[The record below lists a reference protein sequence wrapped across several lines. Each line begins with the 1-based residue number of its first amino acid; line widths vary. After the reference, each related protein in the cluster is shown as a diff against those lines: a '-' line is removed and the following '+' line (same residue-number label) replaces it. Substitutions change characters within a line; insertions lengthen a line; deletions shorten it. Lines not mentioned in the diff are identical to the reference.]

1 MIIKK
6 IEIENF
12 RSYYRLNTFDL
23 SDRLNL
29 IIGNNGDGK
38 TTFFDAL
45 DWLFITDNTNKMDIK
60 YISRKRSDELE
71 ADESDNVRVALT
83 YEHNGSQKVLEKN
96 FMFTKSFDGEITT
109 SNYSFTLSEQN
120 GVERTSKDG
129 KLFEYDFP
137 TAIRKYSMLKGE
149 ENLDVLKQS
158 NALQNLIET
167 FSDVKDFESYSSLMT
182 FAVKQAE
189 QARDNAQRLDR
200 KNEQKIKGLRQT
212 ISQESA
218 IIGDID
224 RELKRRSEEATNFGQ
239 LLKNIEQSREASQL
253 LKNVNDRIDSL
264 TRMRSDKQRLIK
276 ENYSTDLLDKLWIL
290 MGFEHI
296 AKEYSDKVNTLDRIK
311 RNQENKHILKYGMQ
325 KEKERMQT
333 AFTPLPAHIPGPG
346 ILKEMLDDEVCK
358 VCGRPA
364 PKNSEAW
371 NFMNQKLQDY
381 YDSLKEPVHDEDTDI
396 EVPPLF
402 KCNYIE
408 ELQKSDTTLTDNLD
422 KITKMRRSILELIS
436 LNNRLHNDI
445 KKIDD
450 NLDQAYETKKR
461 ILSQTDGLTEDQLM
475 ANFNNISSWMDKQ
488 KSAKDRI
495 GVLNNQRIIH
505 QQKLDDAQSQ
515 LAKLAEGTEAQ
526 LYVKTW
532 QMISQIKKAFENAK
546 ELNKKRL
553 LMNIEDKANVYLDK
567 LNTDDFKGR
576 IRILE
581 VPGKKGQGQGEAVLT
596 NTDGTRIFNPNTALK
611 TTYLMS
617 VLFAIGQLSSERKET
632 EFPLI
637 FDAPTS
643 SFADAKES
651 EFFKVVSQLDKQIVI
666 VTKSFLKEDGHGGM
680 ILDQNKVDGID
691 GSVYRI
697 EKKRPFDD
705 RDLGTIQTVITKI
718 K

>member
-12 RSYYRLNTFDL
+12 RSYYKYNTFDL

-38 TTFFDAL
+38 TTFYDAL
-45 DWLFITDNTNKMDIK
+45 DWLFITDGTNKMDVN

-71 ADESDNVRVALT
+71 TNESDNVRVALT
-83 YEHNGSQKVLEKN
+83 YEHNGSLKVLEKN
-96 FMFTKSFDGEITT
+96 FMFTKSFDREIST

-120 GVERTSKDG
+120 GVERISKDG

-149 ENLDVLKQS
+149 DDLDILKQS
-158 NALQNLIET
+158 NALKNLIDT
-167 FSDVKDFESYSSLMT
+167 FSDVKNFESYSSLLN
-182 FAVKQAE
+182 FAVQQAE
-189 QARDNAQRLDR
+189 QARDNAQRHDR
-200 KNEQKIKGLRQT
+200 KNEQKIKGLRYT
-212 ISQESA
+212 ISQETA
-218 IIGDID
+218 IIDDID
-224 RELKRRSEEATNFGQ
+224 QELKRKSKEATNFTQ
-239 LLKNIEQSREASQL
+239 LLKNIEQSQEASQL
-253 LKNVNDRIDSL
+253 LKNVNDRITGL
-264 TRMRSDKQRLIK
+264 NKMRSEKQRQIK
-276 ENYSTDLLDKLWIL
+276 ESYSTDLLDKLWIL
-290 MGFEHI
+290 MGFEPI
-296 AKEYSDKVNTLDRIK
+296 AKEYTDKISLLDRTK
-311 RNQENKHILKYGMQ
+311 RSQETKHILKYGMQ
-325 KEKERMQT
+325 KQKEKMQT
-333 AFTPLPAHIPGPG
+333 EFTPLPAHIPGPS

-371 NFMNQKLQDY
+371 NFIRHKLQDY
-381 YDSLKEPVHDEDTDI
+381 YDSLKEPVNDEETDI
-396 EVPPLF
+396 EIPSLF
-402 KCNYIE
+402 KYHYIE
-408 ELQKSDTTLTDNLD
+408 ELQKNDTTLTDNMG
-422 KITKMRRSILELIS
+422 KITKMRHIILELIS

-450 NLDQAYETKKR
+450 NLDQTYETKKR
-461 ILSQTDGLTEDQLM
+461 ILSQTDGLTEEQLM
-475 ANFNNISSWMDKQ
+475 ANFNNISNWMNRQ

-495 GVLNNQRIIH
+495 EVLNGQRVKH
-505 QQKLDDAQSQ
+505 QQILDDAHSQ

-526 LYVKTW
+526 LYVENW
-532 QMISQIKKAFENAK
+532 QMIYQIKSAFDNAK

-553 LMNIEDKANVYLDK
+553 LMTIEDKANVYLDK
-567 LNTDDFKGR
+567 LNNDDFKGR
-576 IRILE
+576 IRIIE
-581 VPGKKGQGQGEAVLT
+581 KPDGQGEAVLT
-596 NTDGTRIFNPNTALK
+596 NADGTRIFNPNTALK

-643 SFADAKES
+643 SFSDAKES
-651 EFFKVVSQLDKQIVI
+651 EFFRVVSQLDKQVIV
-666 VTKSFLKEDGHGGM
+666 VTKSFLREDGVGGM
-680 ILDQNKVDGID
+680 ILDQNKVNDID